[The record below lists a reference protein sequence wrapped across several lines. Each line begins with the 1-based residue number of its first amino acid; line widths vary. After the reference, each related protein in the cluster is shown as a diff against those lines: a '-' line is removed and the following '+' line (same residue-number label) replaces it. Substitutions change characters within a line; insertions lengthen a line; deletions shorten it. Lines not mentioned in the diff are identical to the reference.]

1 MCMVLNV
8 KLSGPVLLHWLL
20 PMHMVVGAIFSL
32 VERLLPQL
40 LEEAALLH
48 LVAPPAQPHVEEHL
62 GVDSPARP
70 AP

>member
-32 VERLLPQL
+32 VERLLPLQ
-40 LEEAALLH
+40 AALLH